1 MFEPA
6 TPMLGAMLK
15 RAIKDLID
23 AYEPRVNIV
32 DINAVVDP
40 DESSINV
47 AIEFTIVNTTAP
59 ITLEL
64 TLERTR

>member
-1 MFEPA
+1 MP
-6 TPMLGAMLK
+6 P
-15 RAIKDLID
+15 DLID
-23 AYEPRVNIV
+23 AYEPRVNVV